1 MKVTILST
9 SDIHGHFTSENYKNP
24 GETLSAGLS
33 RAASVIEEERS
44 RALNPVI
51 YIDNGDLT
59 QGSPLAKLY
68 SDHDA
73 PRKLM
78 KGINTLRPDAGT
90 LGNHE
95 FNFGRD
101 YLEKSM
107 YSASHLTVLGNVLI
121 NGKPAFGPAYMTK
134 TFGAVKVGIL
144 GLTSPVVKQWENPDH
159 IKGMQFIPALEA
171 AERWIP
177 LLKEQEKCDVVVV
190 AYHGGFE
197 KNPRTGEEIE
207 GLPGENEAYALL
219 KSDLPIDVLITGH
232 QHKVCAEII
241 DGRAVLQSGIYGEAV
256 GKIVLEFE
264 RGEDNQIQSEVISCE
279 NIMTNDYPEAK
290 DIKEIYEEDIRNLQE
305 YLSREVGQ
313 VSDDFVVEDVYQA
326 QVEGHA
332 YIDLINDIQLEAMEA
347 DISATSFFNDQVKGL
362 PSTVT
367 QRDLYYQYPFPAIL
381 SKVLITGRQLKE
393 LLEENATYFTA
404 DEDGGV
410 QVAEKYTSVKDFV
423 SFYDLYRGI
432 DYEYDFSQPE
442 GNRLVRLEKSNQVIL
457 DDDELELVVNSYG
470 NYVGKH
476 YPEYF
481 EDKLA
486 ARKSFE
492 MADLM
497 SHYIQKHGPLV

>member
-9 SDIHGHFTSENYKNP
+9 TDIHGHFTSENYKNP
-24 GETLSAGLS
+24 EETLDTGLS

-68 SDHDA
+68 SDHDT

-78 KGINTLRPDAGT
+78 KGINALRPDAGT

-107 YSASHLTVLGNVLI
+107 HSANYLTVVGNVLI

-134 TFGAVKVGIL
+134 TFGAIKVGIL
-144 GLTSPVVKQWENPDH
+144 GLTSPVVKQWENPDY
-159 IKGMQFIPALEA
+159 IKGMQFIPAVEA

-197 KNPRTGEEIE
+197 KDPKTGEEIE
-207 GLPGENEAYALL
+207 ALPGENEAYALL
-219 KSDLPIDVLITGH
+219 NSDLPIDVLITGH
-232 QHKVCAEII
+232 QHKVFAEVIN
-241 DGRAVLQSGIYGEAV
+241 GRAVLQSGIYGEAV

-264 RGEDNQIQSEVISCE
+264 RDQENKIQSTIISCE
-279 NIMTNDYPEAK
+279 NIMTKDYPEAK
-290 DIKEIYEEDIRNLQE
+290 KITDIYEEDIRNLQE
-305 YLSREVGQ
+305 YLSQEVGQ
-313 VSDDFVVEDVYQA
+313 VSDDFIVEDVYQA
-326 QVEGHA
+326 QIEGHP
-332 YIDLINDIQLEAMEA
+332 YIDFINDIQLETMKA
-347 DISATSFFNDQVKGL
+347 DISATAFLNDQVKGL

-367 QRDLYYQYPFPAIL
+367 HRDLYHQYPFPAIL
-381 SKVLITGRQLKE
+381 SKFLITGRELKE
-393 LLEENATYFTA
+393 LLEENANYFTA
-404 DEDGGV
+404 DEDGGLK
-410 QVAEKYTSVKDFV
+410 VAEKYTSNKNPV
-423 SFYDLYRGI
+423 SFYDFYRGI
-432 DYEYDFSQPE
+432 DYQYDFSRPE
-442 GNRLVRLEKSNQVIL
+442 GNRLIHLKKLDQAIL
-457 DDDELELVVNSYG
+457 DDDQFELVVNSYG
-470 NYVGKH
+470 AYAGKH
-476 YPEYF
+476 YPDYF
-481 EDKLA
+481 EDKLI

-492 MADLM
+492 MADLI
-497 SHYIQKHGPLV
+497 SHYLQKYGPLV